1 MRVHGLELDTF
12 LCLCKQKCFPHEV
25 LESADTPSKRS
36 PSLQNIEHYPL
47 AALALVQ
54 DPWQPAKGEAFQHF
68 QVHLLVWQEVV
79 QVGPLEQILEGDYC
93 SRSYLEHQ
101 MADLS
106 QWDLGIFGA
115 LLGCFGT

>member
-1 MRVHGLELDTF
+1 MQVHELGLDTF

-25 LESADTPSKRS
+25 LESIDTPLKIFL
-36 PSLQNIEHYPL
+36 SLQNIGHYPH
-47 AALALVQ
+47 AVLALGQ